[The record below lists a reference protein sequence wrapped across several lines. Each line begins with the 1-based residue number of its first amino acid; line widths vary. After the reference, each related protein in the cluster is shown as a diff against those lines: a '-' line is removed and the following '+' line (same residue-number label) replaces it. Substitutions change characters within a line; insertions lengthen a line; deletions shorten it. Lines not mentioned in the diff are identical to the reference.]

1 MTNLKKILLIF
12 LILFLTS
19 CGYERLNL
27 IENENK
33 FEVKEYEFSGNKKI
47 NQILKNNLKI
57 FDKKENSKKIYIKI
71 ISDVQ
76 TKTATKNALGET
88 ITYETEVSVE
98 FFWGLKESGEKSK
111 KYNKK
116 ITYNKQDSL
125 SELRQYQNT
134 LITDLT
140 MQIVFE
146 FDSYLLM

>member
-27 IENENK
+27 IENKNK
-33 FEVKEYEFSGNKKI
+33 YEVKEYEFSGNKKI

-57 FDKKENSKKIYIKI
+57 FKNKNNSEKINLKI
-71 ISDVQ
+71 SSSEI
-76 TKTATKNALGET
+76 TKIATKNALGET
-88 ITYETEVSVE
+88 NTYETEVTIE
-98 FFWGLKESGEKSK
+98 FFWGLKKFDEKSK

-116 ITYNKQDSL
+116 ITYSSLNSL
-125 SELRQYQNT
+125 SELRQYQNS
-134 LITDLT
+134 LVKDLT

-146 FDSYLLM
+146 FDNYLLM

>member
-1 MTNLKKILLIF
+1 MTNLKKILLTF

-33 FEVKEYEFSGNKKI
+33 FEVKEYELSGNKKI

-76 TKTATKNALGET
+76 TRTATKNALGET